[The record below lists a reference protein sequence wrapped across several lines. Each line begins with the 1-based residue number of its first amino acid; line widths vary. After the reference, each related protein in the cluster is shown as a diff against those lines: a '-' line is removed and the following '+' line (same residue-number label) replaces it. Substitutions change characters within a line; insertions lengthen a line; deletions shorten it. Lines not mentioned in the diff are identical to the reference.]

1 MKNPRNLIA
10 ITLLF
15 FAGQSGRATATP
27 LTTLHSFSGTD
38 GSFPYAGLVQGTDS
52 NFYGTTQSG
61 GTSSSGTVFRISPS
75 GNFTNLYSFS
85 GPDGATPSAG
95 LVQGNFGYLYGTT
108 EYGGID
114 RIGTIFQISPTG
126 SFASLHSFNGSDG
139 AYPAGGGALVLGS
152 DGYFYGTTTAGGTN
166 SCDCGTVFKMLPTGI
181 LIWSYSFTGSPGGAN
196 PYDGLVQGSDSN
208 FYGTTYAGGTNGV
221 GTVFRISPLGSLTNL
236 YTFSGSDGATPFAG
250 LVQGSDS
257 NFYGT
262 TYTGG
267 TNGLGTVFVITPS
280 GSLTTLHN
288 FSGYPTDGGLPVA
301 GLVQAS
307 DGNFYGTTRLGGT
320 NDGGSVFEITPSGGL
335 TTLYSFSGNDGAN
348 PEGGL
353 VQGIDGYLYGTTYYG
368 GTSASGTVFQLVD
381 PCLSANTQSNILA
394 VESSGARIA
403 IGYIEGAIGFSF
415 VPTENLTVTQVGY
428 LAENQADPVISFWT
442 GTNVMASYPQPAPD
456 PSSTNQ
462 MIYAGISPL
471 SLTAGQQYAIT
482 LQDGSLSSSN
492 ALIVEVFPAQVSPGI
507 TNYTPE
513 EFSGGSVYLPTNSV
527 VIYGPDFYYQGATT
541 APPPDLSIH
550 IVGTN
555 AVLRFS
561 TICNGVYD
569 IESTTNLVSS
579 PWSAI
584 ASGVLG
590 TDGVVTYIDIGG
602 ATVRQRF
609 YRVGVQQ

>member
-1 MKNPRNLIA
+1 MKNPRTLIA
-10 ITLLF
+10 LTLLLL
-15 FAGQSGRATATP
+15 AGQSGRATASP
-27 LTTLHSFSGTD
+27 LTTLHSFSGND
-38 GSFPYAGLVQGTDS
+38 GSFPAFGLVQGTDS

-61 GTSSSGTVFRISPS
+61 GTGSSGTVFRISPGGS
-75 GNFTNLYSFS
+75 FTNLYSFS

-95 LVQGNFGYLYGTT
+95 LVQGSGGNFYGTT
-108 EYGGID
+108 ELGGID
-114 RIGTIFQISPTG
+114 SIGTIFQISPG
-126 SFASLHSFNGSDG
+126 GGFASLHSFSGSDG
-139 AYPAGGGALVLGS
+139 TYPAGGLVQGS
-152 DGYFYGTTTAGGTN
+152 DGYFYGTTIAGGTN
-166 SCDCGTVFKMLPTGI
+166 SCDCGTVFKMNPLG
-181 LIWSYSFTGSPGGAN
+181 LLVWSYSFTGSPGGAN
-196 PYDGLVQGSDSN
+196 PYDGLVQGSDGN
-208 FYGTTYAGGTNGV
+208 FYGTTYAGGTNGM

-257 NFYGT
+257 SFYGT
-262 TYTGG
+262 TYSGG
-267 TNGLGTVFVITPS
+267 MIGLGTVFVITTS
-280 GSLTTLHN
+280 GSLTTLHQ
-288 FSGYPTDGGLPVA
+288 FSGYPTDGALPVA

-335 TTLYSFSGNDGAN
+335 TTLYSFSGSDGAN
-348 PEGGL
+348 PYGGL
-353 VQGIDGYLYGTTYYG
+353 AQGIDGYLYGTTYYG

-381 PCLSANTQSNILA
+381 PCLSANNQTSILA
-394 VESSGARIA
+394 VEGSGAEIVT
-403 IGYIEGAIGFSF
+403 GYIEGAIGFSF

-428 LAENQADPVISFWT
+428 MSEIQADPVISFWA

-456 PSSTNQ
+456 LSSTNQ
-462 MIYAGISPL
+462 MIYASISPL
-471 SLTAGQQYAIT
+471 NLTAGQQYAIT

-492 ALIVEVFPAQVSPGI
+492 ELIVRGFLAVQVSPGI

-513 EFSGGSVYLPTNSV
+513 ALSGGSVYTYTNSV
-527 VIYGPDFYYQGATT
+527 VLFGPDFYYQVATT
-541 APPPDLSIH
+541 EPPPDLSIH

-561 TICNGVYD
+561 TVCNGVYD

-584 ASGVLG
+584 ASNVLG